1 MKGCTKDP
9 RPYQLAPGQ
18 SASRRGIKELAAA
31 HIIFCRN
38 VFSYFSAKTI
48 RRTVKLF
55 YECMPSPGYLF
66 VGTSESLTGL
76 NVKFALQEIGRAFVY
91 AKR

>member
-1 MKGCTKDP
+1 M
-9 RPYQLAPGQ
+9 LAEEEVAGL
-18 SASRRGIKELAAA
+18 ASA

-48 RRTVKLF
+48 RRTAQLF
-55 YECMPSPGYLF
+55 YRYMGSPGYLF

-76 NVKFALQEIGRAFVY
+76 DTGFELQEIGRSFVY
-91 AKR
+91 VKR